1 MIALLPFGFSHF
13 RGRYGSST
21 TLPII
26 PFSTSSLFN
35 PLGVVASDMILDS
48 AGTEPPGGKEPP
60 GSFCGSFRV
69 AMVMW
74 NTGEVLWALV
84 VTL

>member
-48 AGTEPPGGKEPP
+48 NAGTEPLGPFR
-60 GSFCGSFRV
+60 GSFIV

-74 NTGEVLWALV
+74 NAGEALWALV

>member
-48 AGTEPPGGKEPP
+48 AGTEPLGPFR
-60 GSFCGSFRV
+60 GSFIV
-69 AMVMW
+69 VMVMW
-74 NTGEVLWALV
+74 NAGEALWALV